1 MLSSSEWT
9 RLKRY
14 KGASLTDTNFG
25 TSRIRNPGSNNT
37 DVIGFRST
45 DYILK
50 SEVPRGTTGTNTTQ
64 LIGYKL
70 CSCPTFNVSK
80 AGLCPTCKM

>member
-25 TSRIRNPGSNNT
+25 SSRIRNPGSNNT
-37 DVIGFRST
+37 DIIGFNT
-45 DYILK
+45 TQYVLK
-50 SEVPRGTTGTNTTQ
+50 SEVQRGSVSTNTNQ
-64 LIGYKL
+64 LTGYKL

-80 AGLCPTCKM
+80 SGLCPTCKL